1 MEHPSQYQKLDPYT
15 SADLDFDAPL
25 DPMPHTTD
33 DRDLVDRF
41 IDAGSSF
48 DWITPTAEAIRNIA
62 QDGRSFVVLSDD
74 WHALKWQLQRR
85 HIPFWGEALHWSG
98 SNYWVTFSVG
108 VEHAE
113 TVAELSG
120 YVPNG
125 GRGKAAYM
133 LLVLAIMAGTVVLV
147 AFAIAGGAL

>member
-1 MEHPSQYQKLDPYT
+1 MTYERNTIEAL
-15 SADLDFDAPL
+15 L
-25 DPMPHTTD
+25 
-33 DRDLVDRF
+33 
-41 IDAGSSF
+41 DAGSSA
-48 DWITPTAEAIRNIA
+48 DWITPTAEAVRNIA

-85 HIPFWGEALHWSG
+85 LIPFWGEALHWSG
-98 SNYWVTFSVG
+98 SNYWITFSVG
-108 VEHAE
+108 FSHAE

-133 LLVLAIMAGTVVLV
+133 LLVLAILAGTVVLV
-147 AFAIAGGAL
+147 AIAIAGGAL